1 MGLLSNIARH
11 VEFQHL
17 LMSPEDTAVE
27 EQTLREGSLNDDMKE
42 GFEEE
47 RVGLSLMKCM
57 GYEEDAR
64 RCILM
69 LGSGST
75 LELELVNACGIWRL
89 IKRQK

>member
-1 MGLLSNIARH
+1 MGLLSNSAPYA
-11 VEFQHL
+11 EFRHL
-17 LMSPEDTAVE
+17 LASPEETAVE
-27 EQTLREGSLNDDMKE
+27 EQTLGEGSLKDDLKE

-47 RVGLSLMKCM
+47 WVGLSLMKCM